1 MAQSTNPESY
11 MAQQKAK
18 AFGARTITFPMEDRP
33 HFMQL
38 TFTKYLNNDPEVNK
52 LKVPQNQI
60 VKHLILP
67 LPNQLQDGYNIK
79 HAGTEFGAL
88 GAFAL
93 DSGQAVQKILDE
105 IDTKTGASFDDVMSS
120 FDGVTGTG
128 IGKALLRKFA
138 NLDAGLA
145 GAIDRTTGTT
155 LNPHLISVF
164 EGVDLRSF
172 NWVWNVYPQTMTESQ
187 EMQKVLGEI
196 RKLIHPP
203 QTGASVGGKKDIF
216 LLDYPHEVFGTI
228 WVEDKPLIR
237 MGRSVITNLS
247 IDYAPSGPAA
257 FFKGTHDPV
266 NIQFGISMQ
275 EVTYMTEQDID
286 EMDDYPGRADAAAN
300 LTDSQ
305 GSF

>member
-1 MAQSTNPESY
+1 MAQSSNPETY

-18 AFGARTITFPMEDRP
+18 AFGPRTITFPMEERP

-38 TFTKYLNNDPEVNK
+38 TFTKYVNSDPEVNK
-52 LKVPQNQI
+52 LKVPQNEI

-67 LPNQLQDGYNIK
+67 LPNQLQDGYNVR
-79 HAGTEFGAL
+79 HAGVEFGQL

-93 DSGQAVQKILDE
+93 DSGQALKTIMDK
-105 IDTKTGASFDDVMSS
+105 IDTKSGASMDDVLAN
-120 FDGVTGTG
+120 FDGVTATG
-128 IGKALLRKFA
+128 IGKVILRKFA
-138 NLDAGLA
+138 NLDAGVA
-145 GAIDRTTGTT
+145 GAVDRTTGNT

-164 EGVDLRSF
+164 EGVDLRGF
-172 NWVWNVYPQTMTESQ
+172 NWVWNVYPQTMIESR

-196 RKLIHPP
+196 RKLIHPT
-203 QTGASVGGKKDIF
+203 QSASSIGGKKDIF

-228 WVEDKPLIR
+228 WLENKPLIR

-266 NIQFGISMQ
+266 NIQFGISMH
-275 EVTYMTEQDID
+275 EVAYMTQQDID
-286 EMDDYPGRADAAAN
+286 EMDDYPGRGAAP
-300 LTDSQ
+300 LTDTM
-305 GSF
+305 GSS